1 MHYDDWEPIFFLPN
15 IICVIKLISKHGMNS
30 RESASARVCDHHCSK
45 VVTVFRF
52 LTFKSSHFLMGAWGA
67 TGKNDD
73 DDDDDEDKDKSEIEN
88 SRKLIRHLRSF
99 FFFSL

>member
-1 MHYDDWEPIFFLPN
+1 
-15 IICVIKLISKHGMNS
+15 
-30 RESASARVCDHHCSK
+30 
-45 VVTVFRF
+45 
-52 LTFKSSHFLMGAWGA
+52 MGAWGA

-99 FFFSL
+99 FFFHYKMIKFKDLVFLLL